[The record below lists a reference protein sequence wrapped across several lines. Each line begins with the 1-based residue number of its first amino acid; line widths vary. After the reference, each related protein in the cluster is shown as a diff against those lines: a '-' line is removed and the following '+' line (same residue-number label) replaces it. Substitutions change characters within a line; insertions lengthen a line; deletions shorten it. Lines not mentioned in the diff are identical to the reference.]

1 MKNNITTLTKI
12 DIKEYRN
19 ANPKNHILVK
29 RISETEAFLLSV
41 SPSKFTEDDLLC
53 EGITQGFNP
62 DSLEIIPALTPN
74 LASYNGFDTDEI
86 LAD

>member
-1 MKNNITTLTKI
+1 MKNNITTLIKI
-12 DIKEYRN
+12 NIEEYRKS
-19 ANPKNHILVK
+19 NPKNHLLIK
-29 RISETEAFLLSV
+29 RISDTEAFLLAV

-53 EGITQGFNP
+53 EEITQGFNP
-62 DSLEIIPALTPN
+62 NLLEIIPALRPN